1 MRCSDIKEVH
11 MNPSTA
17 ASSRQ
22 VVGSVFLLTGII
34 SLVFLLLITF
44 LMIFFVIRFRQKRHS
59 HPKKTNRRVVLIETI
74 WTLIPTLLVL
84 IIFFYGLRGFKI
96 IRAAPADA
104 MEVKVIASQWLWQFE
119 YEKGLITKELT
130 VPAGKPVLL
139 TLTSKDV
146 IHSFY
151 VPAFRIKEDAVPG
164 LENHLWFNSTET
176 GTYQVLCAEY
186 CGTGHSSM
194 LTKINVLKKDA
205 FDEWYSKAKAGT
217 KEVAVLSTK
226 ARGEKLFTE
235 NGCGSCHT
243 IDGSSLVG
251 PTLKGLFGKQVTVIT
266 GGKER
271 TVTADEDYLRRSLIE
286 PSADITKGYPDI
298 MPSQKDVLKDD
309 EVAAI
314 IEYIKSLK

>member
-1 MRCSDIKEVH
+1 
-11 MNPSTA
+11 MNTSAA
-17 ASSRQ
+17 ASFRQ

-44 LMIFFVIRFRQKRHS
+44 LLVFFVVRYRQKRHS
-59 HPKKTNRRVVLIETI
+59 HPKKTNRRVILIETI

-84 IIFFYGLRGFKI
+84 IIFFYGLKGFKI

-119 YEKGLITKELT
+119 YENGLITEELT

-139 TLTSKDV
+139 ILTSKDV

-164 LENHLWFNSTET
+164 LENHLWFDSAEP

-194 LTKINVLKKDA
+194 LTKINVLKEDA
-205 FDEWYSKAKAGT
+205 FDEWYKQAKSKAQ
-217 KEVAVLSTK
+217 EVKVVSPT
-226 ARGEKLFTE
+226 ARGEKLFADK
-235 NGCGSCHT
+235 GCSSCHT

-271 TVTADEDYLRRSLIE
+271 SVTADEDYLRTSLIE
-286 PSADITKGYPDI
+286 PSADIAKGYPDI